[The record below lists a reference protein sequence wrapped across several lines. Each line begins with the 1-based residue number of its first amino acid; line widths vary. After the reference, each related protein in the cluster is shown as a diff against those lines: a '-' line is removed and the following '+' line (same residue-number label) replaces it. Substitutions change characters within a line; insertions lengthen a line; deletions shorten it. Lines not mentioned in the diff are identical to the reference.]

1 MLCLVVCLLWLFG
14 VVVDDGQGH
23 AQEDDSGFL
32 RRTTMLYSECGLLLC
47 LCFMHRDRGSTDI
60 ERWRKT
66 WERIAR
72 WG

>member
-32 RRTTMLYSECGLLLC
+32 RRT
-47 LCFMHRDRGSTDI
+47 FDRTGI
-60 ERWRKT
+60 EGR
-66 WERIAR
+66 
-72 WG
+72 